1 MTTISNE
8 AGAKPQ
14 SNQVAGD
21 AKEEEALAKLN
32 IVLSRLDKSVT
43 SKQLED
49 LLKLNNYKFKDIKM
63 LACQDVHKLLAIAPK
78 TTEAI

>member
-1 MTTISNE
+1 MTTTSKE

-14 SNQVAGD
+14 STKAAED

-49 LLKLNNYKFKDIKM
+49 LLKSNNYKFKDVKM
-63 LACQDVHKLLAIAPK
+63 LAC
-78 TTEAI
+78 